1 MFNPPTD
8 IVDHLKP
15 FKISPV
21 RSHETISPYC
31 LFPGCIVT
39 WAWSLAKG
47 QYMASWLHDF
57 WTFICLKRFTSP
69 ELMYVTSHLF
79 YAGVHIAH
87 LHPWRVLL
95 SHYGSVTRTPN
106 YLLDTIQKPL
116 KPFSHD
122 QKNPDSLR
130 RILRAGIVYL
140 NIPPLTAFASF
151 HTTQCN
157 NSTNVPR
164 DECTDI
170 AGYHWTIE
178 FSVLIIASTSEMITF
193 HLRAVRACV
202 CDIRPRTI
210 T

>member
-1 MFNPPTD
+1 MDLPVYLPKWYLSSLFIFSSTLSDVQPVTYTEPQCWCSVAYYELNNRVGEPFHASSTSV
-8 IVDHLKP
+8 IVDGFTDPSSKTDR
-15 FKISPV
+15 F
-21 RSHETISPYC
+21 C
-31 LFPGCIVT
+31 LG
-39 WAWSLAKG
+39 
-47 QYMASWLHDF
+47 
-57 WTFICLKRFTSP
+57 
-69 ELMYVTSHLF
+69 
-79 YAGVHIAH
+79 
-87 LHPWRVLL
+87 LL
-95 SHYGSVTRTPN
+95 SNVNRNSTIENTRRHISKGSVKWYMSEEFMTDSGTKALFTRP
-106 YLLDTIQKPL
+106 K
-116 KPFSHD
+116 
-122 QKNPDSLR
+122 KNIDSLR

-140 NIPPLTAFASF
+140 IIPRLTAFASF

>member
-1 MFNPPTD
+1 MRSMSGNYIHILSYWLGLLVNITWPGTNMTIESVILTWCNETENIFSDSRVAMYTCTH
-8 IVDHLKP
+8 VDGLLTRLEDGLENTVYVNKCKTVHLMAVHFWSNVCTSMDKNQQKA
-15 FKISPV
+15 F
-21 RSHETISPYC
+21 SHE
-31 LFPGCIVT
+31 
-39 WAWSLAKG
+39 
-47 QYMASWLHDF
+47 
-57 WTFICLKRFTSP
+57 
-69 ELMYVTSHLF
+69 
-79 YAGVHIAH
+79 
-87 LHPWRVLL
+87 
-95 SHYGSVTRTPN
+95 
-106 YLLDTIQKPL
+106 QK
-116 KPFSHD
+116 KT
-122 QKNPDSLR
+122 DSLR

-140 NIPPLTAFASF
+140 IIPRLTAFASF

-157 NSTNVPR
+157 NSINVPR